1 MGSPTAR
8 YLIASASGILSHWTY
23 FIHGE
28 HDLAAARIATCHLS
42 AFIFVVATEWQLYD
56 VSLRSTAERGLNL
69 GIAYLAGLFTS
80 IIFFRLF
87 LSPLRHINGPLRL
100 KITKLTHVWDMAF
113 NQNCKLLEELRKQYG
128 DVVRTGPNEVT
139 IFGAEAFHKVHG
151 PESTCSRAA
160 YYDLLHPMVSLDTT
174 RDSAIHSHRRRIW
187 DQAFS
192 IKDEALDT
200 AVPLVYEHAEKLNA
214 ELAKRTNDP
223 LDISVW
229 LEYYTF
235 DLMGLFGLTVDF
247 GNLTKGEH
255 PILALYHMAHRK
267 LGPLAAAPWI
277 KHLLMGIPYIERMK
291 YYRQF
296 MDWAH
301 AELERN
307 IEMNKEARKNV
318 IGYVVDDAMSNG
330 GLRANWNFVL
340 GDFILVIVAGSDP
353 VRQVL
358 ANMLYYLTVHP
369 EHLATIRTELATID
383 LHNYKALQQCSH
395 LNASIYETLRLNPA
409 VPSSG
414 LRLPPKGGLVIQGT
428 FIPEGTTIVTPQYSI
443 LRDARNFL
451 SPEAFIPERFTSKPD
466 LIINKL
472 AFVPWSTG
480 KMACLGKNLSLMEIR
495 VAAALLLTSFDF
507 DFAPGEDGT
516 RMFTK
521 ATDYFT
527 TTPGPLNLVLKNRIP

>member
-42 AFIFVVATEWQLYD
+42 AFIFVVATELQLYD
-56 VSLRSTAERGLNL
+56 VSLRSAAERGLNL

-192 IKDEALDT
+192 IKALDT

-255 PILALYHMAHRK
+255 PILALYHMAHKK

-307 IEMNKEARKNV
+307 IQMNKEARKNV